1 LTAATVATTPVRLH
15 FRRAGDRKQRVPKA
29 TIILVDD
36 NCAVLD
42 HVSKMLGKHKD
53 YRVIAAISDGNLIIA
68 ECLRL
73 RSDVIVLDISMAE
86 LNGILVA
93 RQLRDLG
100 CTAKI
105 VFLTVHEDF
114 DYVSAAMRAGGSAY
128 VVKSQL
134 SSDLLPA
141 IRAALSDKPFVSAIV
156 ADGPG

>member
-1 LTAATVATTPVRLH
+1 
-15 FRRAGDRKQRVPKA
+15 VPKA
-29 TIILVDD
+29 TIILADD

-53 YRVIAAISDGNLIIA
+53 YRVIAAISDGKLIVA
-68 ECLRL
+68 ECLRQKC
-73 RSDVIVLDISMAE
+73 DVIVLDISIAE

-105 VFLTVHEDF
+105 IFLTVHEDF
-114 DYVSAAMRAGGSAY
+114 DYVNAAIRAGGSAY

-141 IRAALSDKPFVSAIV
+141 IRAALSNKLFVSAIV
-156 ADGPG
+156 SDGPR